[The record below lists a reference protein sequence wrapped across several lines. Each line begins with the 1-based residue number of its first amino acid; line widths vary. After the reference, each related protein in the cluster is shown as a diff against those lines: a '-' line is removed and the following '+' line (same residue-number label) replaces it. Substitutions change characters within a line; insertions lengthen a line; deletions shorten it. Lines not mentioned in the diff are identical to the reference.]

1 MKNRSAPARVDE
13 GLSKT
18 RGAWFGK
25 VARLFTEPKI
35 EPELW
40 DDLEDALIGS
50 DVGIDLSEELIQR
63 TRDRIRKEGLARS
76 TQVRDVL
83 VDELATILQGSV
95 DHPTETPRSAKPEI
109 ILVVGVNGSGKTTT
123 IAKIARSHLQADR
136 TVLLTAA
143 DTFRAAAI
151 EQLQHWGQRLKVDVI
166 AHQSGADPGA
176 VVFDSVR
183 AAEARGVDVLIVDT
197 AGRLHTK
204 SNLME
209 ELKKIRRVITRA
221 LPEALV
227 RVLLVLDATTGQNG
241 LLQAREFLKTV
252 DVDELVLSKLDG
264 TSKGGIALAV
274 ARELAIPITY
284 VGFGEGIDDLAEF
297 DPVSFASALVG

>member
-1 MKNRSAPARVDE
+1 MKNRAAPVRVGD

-18 RGAWFGK
+18 RGTWFGK
-25 VARLFTEPKI
+25 VARLLTEPKI

-83 VDELATILQGSV
+83 VDELATILEGAV
-95 DHPTETPRSAKPEI
+95 DHRTRTPGATKLEI

-123 IAKIARSHLQADR
+123 IAKIARAYLRVDQ
-136 TVLLTAA
+136 TVLLAA
-143 DTFRAAAI
+143 GDTFRAAAI
-151 EQLQHWGQRLKVDVI
+151 EQLQHWGQRLQVDVI

-183 AAEARGVDVLIVDT
+183 AAEARSVNALIVDT

-209 ELKKIRRVITRA
+209 ELKKVRRVIDRA
-221 LPEALV
+221 LPGASV
-227 RVLLVLDATTGQNG
+227 RVVLVLDATTGQNG
-241 LLQAREFLKTV
+241 LSQAREFLKTV
-252 DVDELVLSKLDG
+252 NVDELVLSKLDG

-284 VGFGEGIDDLAEF
+284 VGIGEGIDDLAEF

>member
-1 MKNRSAPARVDE
+1 MKNRSASARVGD

-83 VDELATILQGSV
+83 VDELATILEGSM

-123 IAKIARSHLQADR
+123 IAKIARFHLQADR
-136 TVLLTAA
+136 TVLLAAA

-209 ELKKIRRVITRA
+209 ELKKIKRVITRA
-221 LPEALV
+221 LPEAPSWMRRPGKMASYRL
-227 RVLLVLDATTGQNG
+227 G
-241 LLQAREFLKTV
+241 
-252 DVDELVLSKLDG
+252 
-264 TSKGGIALAV
+264 
-274 ARELAIPITY
+274 
-284 VGFGEGIDDLAEF
+284 
-297 DPVSFASALVG
+297 SF